1 MTPPVATDARLQVP
15 ATDMLIVGGVALVA
29 TVFAGVAHSILV
41 SGDDDFIYSPGAM
54 AIIICTYVVMGGA
67 AVWAARRTG
76 DARRALGLVAPRSW
90 PRAVG
95 LALGT
100 VIVALIGSAA
110 LAPIFHGADAQG
122 VVPDHGRPPG
132 FWPVAGVVLAYLA
145 VAVAGPLVEEL
156 IFRGLLTAAFRRRF
170 GPWRTALLT
179 AAFFAAAH
187 FIPRVIPAVFL
198 LGLALAFVYE
208 RIGSTIPGILVHC
221 LYNGIAL
228 TAAVTKH

>member
-1 MTPPVATDARLQVP
+1 
-15 ATDMLIVGGVALVA
+15 
-29 TVFAGVAHSILV
+29 
-41 SGDDDFIYSPGAM
+41 
-54 AIIICTYVVMGGA
+54 MGGA

-95 LALGT
+95 LALVT
-100 VIVALIGSAA
+100 VIVALIVSARWSRSST
-110 LAPIFHGADAQG
+110 APTRRASSRTRRAHPA
-122 VVPDHGRPPG
+122 PG
-132 FWPVAGVVLAYLA
+132 PWPACVLAYVA

-187 FIPRVIPAVFL
+187 FIPRVMPA
-198 LGLALAFVYE
+198 GLPARARARV
-208 RIGSTIPGILVHC
+208 RVRAGRQHRCPGILVHC
-221 LYNGIAL
+221 VYNGIAL